1 MACQKESSVKYLFR
15 KDKVLSRVLQFLIW
29 IVGICFF
36 FWALADPRFRGP
48 EGFLEGGFCLPIS
61 VGIALVLLGCGVA
74 GRFRKFAFWFALA
87 LTGQAVA
94 LQLIEAGPY
103 VRYQHYKTI
112 YHLLTGTHPIILALL
127 IVQIVAVV
135 VGLRTRWPTIRNWVG
150 SNFKVWQLFGIGL
163 VFFLSSATVSQ
174 EISRYAVELLFASFV
189 QAVNLGNIILLVWTL
204 PEDTLDPLSKK
215 FANLFGKHNKGND
228 SVDTIRI
235 DRFAI
240 LAAIWMMIAA
250 SSLNYFVYERH
261 PHVPDEV
268 TDFQHA
274 RYLADGVLTSP
285 APPVPEAFDVYL
297 MQVDGERWYPVAPVG
312 WPAVLSLGILLG
324 VPWLV
329 NPVLAGL
336 NVILIYL
343 LVQVIFSRYIARMS
357 LLLLCV
363 SPWYVFMGMSFMT
376 HMSTLTFALCA
387 ALAVEKARKSG
398 KAIWAWLG
406 GGAVGIMSLIRPLEG
421 LIVACLLGLWSIGL
435 GGKRLKTSAI
445 TALVIGSIIVGS
457 VVLFYNRYLTGDPTV
472 FPLNAYLDQKFGPKS
487 NALGFGP
494 ERGMGWAIDPFPGHG
509 PIDALVNANLNTFS
523 INIELYGWSIGSLI
537 LFALLVFSGVLKRGD
552 YIMIAVITAVFIPH
566 FFYYFSGGPD
576 FGARYWFLMLVPFIA
591 LTVRGIDALET
602 KLKNRATNP
611 SFAVTRV
618 KVGVLSLCFFTL
630 VNYFPWRATDKYH
643 HFRGMRPGIRALA
656 AKYGFG
662 KSLVLVRGNSSDYQS
677 AWIHNPLNPNAN
689 APVYAWDRDTEIRA
703 KILQAY
709 PDRDV
714 WIVNGPSITHG
725 GFEVAKRPVSTREPT
740 VKKDGINQN

>member
-1 MACQKESSVKYLFR
+1 
-15 KDKVLSRVLQFLIW
+15 
-29 IVGICFF
+29 
-36 FWALADPRFRGP
+36 
-48 EGFLEGGFCLPIS
+48 
-61 VGIALVLLGCGVA
+61 
-74 GRFRKFAFWFALA
+74 
-87 LTGQAVA
+87 
-94 LQLIEAGPY
+94 
-103 VRYQHYKTI
+103 
-112 YHLLTGTHPIILALL
+112 
-127 IVQIVAVV
+127 
-135 VGLRTRWPTIRNWVG
+135 
-150 SNFKVWQLFGIGL
+150 
-163 VFFLSSATVSQ
+163 
-174 EISRYAVELLFASFV
+174 
-189 QAVNLGNIILLVWTL
+189 
-204 PEDTLDPLSKK
+204 
-215 FANLFGKHNKGND
+215 
-228 SVDTIRI
+228 
-235 DRFAI
+235 
-240 LAAIWMMIAA
+240 
-250 SSLNYFVYERH
+250 
-261 PHVPDEV
+261 
-268 TDFQHA
+268 
-274 RYLADGVLTSP
+274 
-285 APPVPEAFDVYL
+285 
-297 MQVDGERWYPVAPVG
+297 
-312 WPAVLSLGILLG
+312 
-324 VPWLV
+324 
-329 NPVLAGL
+329 
-336 NVILIYL
+336 
-343 LVQVIFSRYIARMS
+343 
-357 LLLLCV
+357 
-363 SPWYVFMGMSFMT
+363 
-376 HMSTLTFALCA
+376 
-387 ALAVEKARKSG
+387 
-398 KAIWAWLG
+398 
-406 GGAVGIMSLIRPLEG
+406 
-421 LIVACLLGLWSIGL
+421 
-435 GGKRLKTSAI
+435 
-445 TALVIGSIIVGS
+445 
-457 VVLFYNRYLTGDPTV
+457 
-472 FPLNAYLDQKFGPKS
+472 
-487 NALGFGP
+487 
-494 ERGMGWAIDPFPGHG
+494 MGWAIDPFPGHG